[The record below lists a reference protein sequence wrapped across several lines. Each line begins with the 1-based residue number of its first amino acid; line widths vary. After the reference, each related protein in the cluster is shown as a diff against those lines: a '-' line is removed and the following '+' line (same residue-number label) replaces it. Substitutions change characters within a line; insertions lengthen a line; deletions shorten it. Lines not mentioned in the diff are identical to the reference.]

1 MNTREI
7 GKICEEAVRDCFRNA
22 GMEIIAENYYCRE
35 GEIDIVARDGEYI
48 VFAEVKARKN
58 KLFGEPCEAVTR
70 SKQKKIRMAAE
81 HYIAKNEYDGAV
93 RFDVAE
99 VIYSASTDGVHI
111 KNINHIK
118 AAFEVD

>member
-7 GKICEEAVRDCFRNA
+7 GRICERRVQDYLKNV
-22 GMEIIAENYYCRE
+22 GMEITAENYCCRE

-48 VFAEVKARKN
+48 VFVEVKARKN

-81 HYIAKNEYDGAV
+81 RYIAEKEYDGAV

-99 VIYSASTDGVHI
+99 VIYSAEADAVHI
-111 KNINHIK
+111 KSINYIK